1 MSLLVT
7 VFCTGSLP
15 APWGE
20 PGLWL
25 HTGGRGLSP
34 QHWKLDTWG
43 WAPSST
49 RGHSFKAAWAN
60 CAWLCC
66 WQYTHGLRAASL
78 QKLMKN

>member
-25 HTGGRGLSP
+25 HTGGKRAEPTALEAGHLGLGSF
-34 QHWKLDTWG
+34 QHSW
-43 WAPSST
+43 
-49 RGHSFKAAWAN
+49 
-60 CAWLCC
+60 
-66 WQYTHGLRAASL
+66 SL
-78 QKLMKN
+78 I